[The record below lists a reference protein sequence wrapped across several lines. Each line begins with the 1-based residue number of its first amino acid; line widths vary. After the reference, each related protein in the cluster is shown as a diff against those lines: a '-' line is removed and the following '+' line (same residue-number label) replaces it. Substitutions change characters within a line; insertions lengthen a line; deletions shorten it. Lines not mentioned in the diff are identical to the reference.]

1 MTAAIG
7 AAFKVQGAV
16 ISVLYVVILALGVAI
31 VVFLKLCRCVI
42 ELLILVIYGYFFQ
55 VTSQE
60 NKHTSEE

>member
-31 VVFLKLCRCVI
+31 VVFLKFCRCVI

-55 VTSQE
+55 VTSQ
-60 NKHTSEE
+60 